1 MDSDF
6 WRFGVLSDLNL
17 RKKGCFM
24 KNLLSKTI
32 RAVSAFATVA
42 VTAIPAFAVTSP
54 DFPMA
59 GFATQNGGT
68 TGGKGYSEVT
78 VSNVNDLKSY
88 AKAGNK
94 IIYVK
99 PGTYMG
105 PIEVGSNVTIYG
117 YQGAIIAQPTTGSA
131 MKLSGSKNVIIRNLV
146 FKGIGAHDDDD
157 EDCLQVNHESKNVW
171 IDHVDIYDGHD
182 GNLDITNASDYVTI
196 SWTKF
201 SYTSASTGHQF
212 SNLIGNSKTKT
223 SDRGH
228 LNVTIHHTWWADG
241 VKERMPRVR
250 FGKVHVANNL
260 FDSKDAS
267 HCVRA
272 AVEADIRIEKNVFIG
287 VKKDLDL
294 YTSDGAITAAQMIDN
309 YEENVKTKQAGT
321 GTAFTPSYSMSL
333 TDVSTQAKAYAL
345 RDSIKL
351 YAGATLPNP
360 GAAQTV
366 TPASSSSEAKSSS
379 SVAKSS
385 SSSAKSSSSQVTE
398 PVEVS
403 SSSVK
408 SSSSSAPKSS
418 SSVVAGEAS
427 LTKHGSGSTK
437 QEVKQGEAI
446 AEFYFTVAGATG
458 ATVTGLPEG
467 VAGAMKGSDFYISGT
482 VATTTA
488 PGAYNFTVTT
498 TGAATNA
505 TKSGTIT
512 VVAANSA
519 VAELSSSAEVSS
531 SSLSNAPESSSS
543 KDSELAEVSSSSV
556 AGPNSSESG
565 TMALNVATL
574 APRLNVSV
582 DGRVLTVQG
591 TAQAAYLLDA
601 QGRLIAKVQP
611 SGSDCTINVPRAGS
625 YLLRVGHETQRV
637 TVR

>member
-1 MDSDF
+1 MEKTQSK
-6 WRFGVLSDLNL
+6 WSRLLVAGIVL
-17 RKKGCFM
+17 G
-24 KNLLSKTI
+24 
-32 RAVSAFATVA
+32 ATLATSTFA
-42 VTAIPAFAVTSP
+42 VTAP
-54 DFPMA
+54 DYPMA

-78 VSNVNDLKSY
+78 VSNVSDLKSY

-117 YQGAIIAQPTTGSA
+117 YQGAIIAQPSTGSA

-157 EDCLQVNHESKNVW
+157 EDCLQVNNQSTNVW
-171 IDHVDIYDGHD
+171 IDHVDVYDGHD

-201 SYTSASTGHQF
+201 SYTSASSNHQF
-212 SNLIGNSKTKT
+212 SNLIGNSKSKT

-228 LNVTIHHTWWADG
+228 LNVTIHHSWWADG

-272 AVEADIRIEKNVFIG
+272 AIEANIRIEKNVFIG

-294 YTSDGAITAAQMIDN
+294 YTSDGAITAAQMIGN
-309 YEENVKTKQAGT
+309 YEENVKTKEAGM
-321 GTAFTPSYSMSL
+321 GTAFTPSYSMGL

-351 YAGATLPNP
+351 YAGATLPDP
-360 GAAQTV
+360 GSSSVV
-366 TPASSSSEAKSSS
+366 TPASSSSV
-379 SVAKSS
+379 VA
-385 SSSAKSSSSQVTE
+385 
-398 PVEVS
+398 S

-408 SSSSSAPKSS
+408 SSSSVAQSSSSAKSS

-427 LTKHGSGSTK
+427 LTKHGTGSST
-437 QEVKQGEAI
+437 QEVAQGAAI
-446 AEFYFTVAGATG
+446 VEFYYTISGATG

-467 VAGAMKGSDFYISGT
+467 VSGTLKGSDFYISGT
-482 VATTTA
+482 VSTTAA
-488 PGAYNFTVTT
+488 PGAYKYTIAT
-498 TGAATNA
+498 TGASTNA

-512 VVAANSA
+512 VVAGSGV
-519 VAELSSSAEVSS
+519 VASSSSVTSTSSSSA
-531 SSLSNAPESSSS
+531 
-543 KDSELAEVSSSSV
+543 VSSSSV
-556 AGPNSSESG
+556 APQSSDSETSVSSSSEDGMGLHFAEISRWFLSVSG
-565 TMALNVATL
+565 RELSIVGVESAPVA
-574 APRLNVSV
+574 VF
-582 DGRVLTVQG
+582 DM
-591 TAQAAYLLDA
+591 
-601 QGRLIAKVQP
+601 QGRLLCRKAVGENFVAVMP
-611 SGSDCTINVPRAGS
+611 SAGR
-625 YLLRVGHETQRV
+625 YIVRVGAETRV
-637 TVR
+637 VEIR

>member
-1 MDSDF
+1 MEKTQSR
-6 WRFGVLSDLNL
+6 WSRLLVAGVVL
-17 RKKGCFM
+17 G
-24 KNLLSKTI
+24 
-32 RAVSAFATVA
+32 ATLATSTFA
-42 VTAIPAFAVTSP
+42 VTAP
-54 DFPMA
+54 DYPMA

-117 YQGAIIAQPTTGSA
+117 YQGAIIAQPSTGSA

-157 EDCLQVNHESKNVW
+157 EDCLQVNHESSNVW

-228 LNVTIHHTWWADG
+228 LNVTIHHSWWADG

-272 AVEADIRIEKNVFIG
+272 AIEANIRIEKNVFIG

-294 YTSDGAITAAQMIDN
+294 YTDDGAITAAQMIGN
-309 YEENVKTKQAGT
+309 YEENVKTQQAGM
-321 GTAFTPSYSMSL
+321 GTAFTPSYSMGL

-351 YAGATLPNP
+351 YAGATLPDP
-360 GAAQTV
+360 GSSSVV
-366 TPASSSSEAKSSS
+366 TPA
-379 SVAKSS
+379 
-385 SSSAKSSSSQVTE
+385 
-398 PVEVS
+398 S

-408 SSSSSAPKSS
+408 SSSSVAQSSSSAKSS

-427 LTKHGSGSTK
+427 LTKHGTGSST
-437 QEVKQGEAI
+437 QEVAQGAAI
-446 AEFYFTVAGATG
+446 VEFYYTISGATG
-458 ATVTGLPEG
+458 ATVTGLPAG
-467 VAGAMKGSDFYISGT
+467 VSGTLKGSDFYISGT
-482 VATTTA
+482 VSATAA
-488 PGAYNFTVTT
+488 PGAYKYTITT
-498 TGAATNA
+498 TGASTNA

-512 VVAANSA
+512 VVAGSGV
-519 VAELSSSAEVSS
+519 VAPSSSSA
-531 SSLSNAPESSSS
+531 
-543 KDSELAEVSSSSV
+543 VSSSSV
-556 AGPNSSESG
+556 TPQSSDSETGVSSGSEEIANNSSSSEEGMGLHFAETSRWYLSVSGRELSIMGVES
-565 TMALNVATL
+565 APVA
-574 APRLNVSV
+574 VF
-582 DGRVLTVQG
+582 DM
-591 TAQAAYLLDA
+591 
-601 QGRLIAKVQP
+601 QGRLLCRKAVGENFVAVMP
-611 SGSDCTINVPRAGS
+611 GAGR
-625 YLLRVGHETQRV
+625 YIVRVGADTRV
-637 TVR
+637 VEIR

>member
-1 MDSDF
+1 MT
-6 WRFGVLSDLNL
+6 NL
-17 RKKGCFM
+17 F
-24 KNLLSKTI
+24 SKSI
-32 RAVSAFATVA
+32 RAVATFAAMA
-42 VTAIPAFAVTSP
+42 VTTAAVPAFAVTSP
-54 DFPMA
+54 DFPMT

-78 VSNVNDLKSY
+78 VDNVSDLKSY

-105 PIEVGSNVTIYG
+105 PVEVGSNVTIYG
-117 YQGAIIAQPTTGSA
+117 YQGAIIAQPASGSA
-131 MKLSGSKNVIIRNLV
+131 MKLSGSKNVIIRNLK
-146 FKGIGAHDDDD
+146 FKGVGAHDDDD

-171 IDHVDIYDGHD
+171 IDHVDVYDGHD
-182 GNLDITNASDYVTI
+182 GNLDITNASDFVTI

-241 VKERMPRVR
+241 VVERMPRVR

-260 FDSKDAS
+260 FDSKNAS
-267 HCVRA
+267 YCVRA
-272 AVEADIRIEKNVFIG
+272 AIEADIRIERNVFIG
-287 VKKDLDL
+287 VQKALDL
-294 YTSDGAITAAQMIDN
+294 YTSDGAITAAQMIEN
-309 YEENVKTKQAGT
+309 YEENVKKPQSGT
-321 GTAFTPSYSMSL
+321 GTAFKPSYSMSL

-351 YAGATLPNP
+351 YAGATLPDP
-360 GAAQTV
+360 GASGTV
-366 TPASSSSEAKSSS
+366 TPA
-379 SVAKSS
+379 S
-385 SSSAKSSSSQVTE
+385 SSSAKSSSSNV
-398 PVEVS
+398 VSSSSSWSGAIGSS

-408 SSSSSAPKSS
+408 SSSSVAQSS
-418 SSVVAGEAS
+418 SSQAVSSSSQGEVVSGTAT

-437 QEVKQGEAI
+437 QEVKQGASVE
-446 AEFYFTVAGATG
+446 EFYFTVAGATG

-467 VAGAMKGSDFYISGT
+467 VVGTMKGSDFYISGA
-482 VATTTA
+482 VAQNA
-488 PGAYNFTVTT
+488 AVGEYKFTVTT

-512 VVAANSA
+512 VIGANGEVA
-519 VAELSSSAEVSS
+519 
-531 SSLSNAPESSSS
+531 ESSSS
-543 KDSELAEVSSSSV
+543 KVESSSSSEQGTTSLDVV
-556 AGPNSSESG
+556 AI
-565 TMALNVATL
+565 
-574 APRLNVSV
+574 APHFNITV

-591 TAQAAYLLDA
+591 ATQTAYLLDA
-601 QGRLIAKVQP
+601 QGRLITKVQ
-611 SGSDCTINVPRAGS
+611 SFGGESSITVPRAGM
-625 YLLRVGHETQRV
+625 YLLRVGNETRRI

>member
-1 MDSDF
+1 M
-6 WRFGVLSDLNL
+6 GNKL
-17 RKKGCFM
+17 
-24 KNLLSKTI
+24 
-32 RAVSAFATVA
+32 VSLIAL
-42 VTAIPAFAVTSP
+42 TAASAFAVTSP

-78 VSNVNDLKSY
+78 VSNANDLKTY

-105 PIEVGSNVTIYG
+105 PIDVGSNVTIYG

-131 MKLSGSKNVIIRNLV
+131 MKLSGSKNVIIRNLK

-223 SDRGH
+223 TDRNH

-272 AVEADIRIEKNVFIG
+272 AVEANIRIEKNVFIG

-294 YTSDGAITAAQMIDN
+294 YTSDGAITAAQMIGN
-309 YEENVKTKQAGT
+309 YEENVKTKEAGM

-351 YAGATLPNP
+351 YAGATLPDP
-360 GAAQTV
+360 GSTQVAPV
-366 TPASSSSEAKSSS
+366 SSSSVQQSSSSQAKSSS
-379 SVAKSS
+379 SVA
-385 SSSAKSSSSQVTE
+385 A
-398 PVEVS
+398 S
-403 SSSVK
+403 SSSV
-408 SSSSSAPKSS
+408 AASS
-418 SSVVAGEAS
+418 SSVIAGEAS
-427 LTKHGSGSTK
+427 LTKHGSGSTT
-437 QEVKQGEAI
+437 QSVKQGESI

-458 ATVTGLPEG
+458 ASVTGLPEG
-467 VAGAMKGSDFYISGT
+467 VAGTMKGSDFYVSGT
-482 VATTTA
+482 VSATAA
-488 PGAYNFTVTT
+488 PGDYKFTVTT
-498 TGAATNA
+498 TGATTNA

-512 VVAANSA
+512 VVSA
-519 VAELSSSAEVSS
+519 GGTVVESSSSEVSS
-531 SSLSNAPESSSS
+531 SSSIDPELAEGSSSS
-543 KDSELAEVSSSSV
+543 VVSSSSV
-556 AGPNSSESG
+556 GFASSSS
-565 TMALNVATL
+565 ATTGL
-574 APRLNVSV
+574 STIVSAPHFEISVVGRTVSFNGNLSKPV
-582 DGRVLTVQG
+582 
-591 TAQAAYLLDA
+591 YLLDM
-601 QGRLIAKVQP
+601 QGKLVAKTYSVGE
-611 SGSDCTINVPRAGS
+611 STLTVPRAGT
-625 YLLRVGHETQRV
+625 YLLRVGRETCGV
-637 TVR
+637 TIK

>member
-1 MDSDF
+1 M
-6 WRFGVLSDLNL
+6 
-17 RKKGCFM
+17 KK
-24 KNLLSKTI
+24 LLSKSM
-32 RAVSAFATVA
+32 RAVSVGA
-42 VTAIPAFAVTSP
+42 VMFMATAIPAFAVTSP
-54 DFPMA
+54 DFPMV

-78 VSNVNDLKSY
+78 VDNANDLKTY

-99 PGTYMG
+99 PGSYMG
-105 PIEVGSNVTIYG
+105 PIDVGSNVTIYG

-131 MKLSGSKNVIIRNLV
+131 MKLSGSKNVIIRNLK

-182 GNLDITNASDYVTI
+182 GNLDITNASDFVTI

-223 SDRGH
+223 TDRNH

-272 AVEADIRIEKNVFIG
+272 AVEANIRIEKNVFIG

-294 YTSDGAITAAQMIDN
+294 YTSDGAITAAQMIGN
-309 YEENVKTKQAGT
+309 YEENVKTKEAGT

-351 YAGATLPNP
+351 YAGATLPDP
-360 GAAQTV
+360 GASQTV
-366 TPASSSSEAKSSS
+366 TPTSSSSEAKSSS
-379 SVAKSS
+379 SAV
-385 SSSAKSSSSQVTE
+385 Q
-398 PVEVS
+398 S
-403 SSSVK
+403 SSSVAK

-418 SSVVAGEAS
+418 SSVAS
-427 LTKHGSGSTK
+427 S
-437 QEVKQGEAI
+437 
-446 AEFYFTVAGATG
+446 
-458 ATVTGLPEG
+458 
-467 VAGAMKGSDFYISGT
+467 
-482 VATTTA
+482 
-488 PGAYNFTVTT
+488 
-498 TGAATNA
+498 
-505 TKSGTIT
+505 
-512 VVAANSA
+512 
-519 VAELSSSAEVSS
+519 SSSAVQSSSSSAKSSSSVKSSS
-531 SSLSNAPESSSS
+531 SSLSSLSSSS
-543 KDSELAEVSSSSV
+543 AKSSSSEGTNSLPRKSDGV
-556 AGPNSSESG
+556 AHKKVNRYF
-565 TMALNVATL
+565 NVLGKSAKGL
-574 APRLNVSV
+574 ERY
-582 DGRVLTVQG
+582 RVIFV
-591 TAQAAYLLDA
+591 
-601 QGRLIAKVQP
+601 K
-611 SGSDCTINVPRAGS
+611 
-625 YLLRVGHETQRV
+625 
-637 TVR
+637 

>member
-1 MDSDF
+1 MEKTQSKWSRLLVAGF
-6 WRFGVLSDLNL
+6 VL
-17 RKKGCFM
+17 G
-24 KNLLSKTI
+24 
-32 RAVSAFATVA
+32 ATLATSTFA
-42 VTAIPAFAVTSP
+42 VTAP
-54 DFPMA
+54 DYPMA

-78 VSNVNDLKSY
+78 VSNVSDLKSY

-157 EDCLQVNHESKNVW
+157 EDCLQVNHESSNVW

-228 LNVTIHHTWWADG
+228 LNVTIHHSWWADG

-272 AVEADIRIEKNVFIG
+272 AIEANIRIEKNVFIG

-294 YTSDGAITAAQMIDN
+294 YTDDGAITAAQMIGN
-309 YEENVKTKQAGT
+309 YEENVKTQQAGM
-321 GTAFTPSYSMSL
+321 GTAFTPSYSMGL

-351 YAGATLPNP
+351 YAGATLPDP
-360 GAAQTV
+360 GSSAVV
-366 TPASSSSEAKSSS
+366 TPASSSSI
-379 SVAKSS
+379 VA
-385 SSSAKSSSSQVTE
+385 
-398 PVEVS
+398 S

-408 SSSSSAPKSS
+408 SSSSVASS
-418 SSVVAGEAS
+418 SSQGQVVSGEAT
-427 LTKHGSGSTK
+427 LTKHGSGSAN
-437 QEVKQGEAI
+437 QEVAQGAAI
-446 AEFYFTVAGATG
+446 TEFYYTITVATG
-458 ATVTGLPEG
+458 ATVTGLPQG
-467 VAGAMKGSDFYISGT
+467 VSGTLKGSDFYISGT
-482 VATTTA
+482 VASSVA
-488 PGAYNFTVTT
+488 PGAYKYTVTT
-498 TGAATNA
+498 TGATTNA
-505 TKSGTIT
+505 SKSGTIT
-512 VVAANSA
+512 VVAGNGEESA
-519 VAELSSSAEVSS
+519 SSSSVASSSSSSA
-531 SSLSNAPESSSS
+531 
-543 KDSELAEVSSSSV
+543 VSSSSV
-556 AGPNSSESG
+556 VPQSSSSEEIANNSSSSEEGMGLHFAETSRWYLSVSG
-565 TMALNVATL
+565 RELSIVGVETAPVA
-574 APRLNVSV
+574 VF
-582 DGRVLTVQG
+582 DM
-591 TAQAAYLLDA
+591 
-601 QGRLIAKVQP
+601 QGRLLCRKAVGENFVAVMP
-611 SGSDCTINVPRAGS
+611 GAGR
-625 YLLRVGHETQRV
+625 YIVRVGVENHV
-637 TVR
+637 VKVR

>member
-1 MDSDF
+1 M
-6 WRFGVLSDLNL
+6 NY
-17 RKKGCFM
+17 
-24 KNLLSKTI
+24 LLSKTM
-32 RAVSAFATVA
+32 RVAATFAALA
-42 VTAIPAFAVTSP
+42 VTTAAVPAFAVTSP
-54 DFPMA
+54 DFPMT

-68 TGGKGYSEVT
+68 TGGKGKSEVT
-78 VSNVNDLKSY
+78 VDNVTDLKAY

-131 MKLSGSKNVIIRNLV
+131 MKLSGSSNVIIRNLK

-267 HCVRA
+267 YCVRA
-272 AVEADIRIEKNVFIG
+272 AIEANIRIEKNVFIG
-287 VKKDLDL
+287 VQKALDL
-294 YTSDGAITAAQMIDN
+294 YTSDGAITAAQMISN
-309 YEENVKTKQAGT
+309 YEENVKKQQAGT
-321 GTAFTPSYSMSL
+321 GTAFTPPYSMSL

-351 YAGATLPNP
+351 YAGATLPDP
-360 GAAQTV
+360 GKSQTV
-366 TPASSSSEAKSSS
+366 TPASSSSEVQSSSSVAMSSSSVAVSSS

-385 SSSAKSSSSQVTE
+385 SSQVISSSSQG
-398 PVEVS
+398 EVVS
-403 SSSVK
+403 GT
-408 SSSSSAPKSS
+408 AT
-418 SSVVAGEAS
+418 
-427 LTKHGSGSTK
+427 LTKHGSGSAK
-437 QEVKQGEAI
+437 QQVKQGESI
-446 AEFYFTVAGATG
+446 EEFYFTVAGATG
-458 ATVTGLPEG
+458 ATVTGLPDG
-467 VAGAMKGSDFYISGT
+467 IVGTMKGSDFYISGT
-482 VATTTA
+482 VAQNA
-488 PGAYNFTVTT
+488 AVGAYNFTVTT
-498 TGAATNA
+498 TGATTNA

-512 VVAANSA
+512 VVGENM
-519 VAELSSSAEVSS
+519 EQGTT
-531 SSLSNAPESSSS
+531 SL
-543 KDSELAEVSSSSV
+543 D
-556 AGPNSSESG
+556 
-565 TMALNVATL
+565 VATV
-574 APRLNVSV
+574 ASHFNVTV

-591 TAQAAYLLDA
+591 ATQTAYLLDA
-601 QGRLIAKVQP
+601 QGRLITKVQ
-611 SGSDCTINVPRAGS
+611 SLGRESSITVPRAGM
-625 YLLRVGHETQRV
+625 YLLRVGNEVRRV

>member
-1 MDSDF
+1 
-6 WRFGVLSDLNL
+6 
-17 RKKGCFM
+17 M
-24 KNLLSKTI
+24 KNLLSRTI

-42 VTAIPAFAVTSP
+42 VMAIPAFAVTSP
-54 DFPMA
+54 DLPMA

-68 TGGKGYSEVT
+68 TGGKGKSEVT
-78 VSNVNDLKSY
+78 VDNVSDLKSY

-105 PIEVGSNVTIYG
+105 PIEVVSNVTIYG

-157 EDCLQVNHESKNVW
+157 EDCLQVNHESQNVW

-272 AVEADIRIEKNVFIG
+272 AVEANIRIEKNVFIG
-287 VKKDLDL
+287 VKKALDL

-360 GAAQTV
+360 GSSQTV

-379 SVAKSS
+379 SVVKSS

-408 SSSSSAPKSS
+408 SSSSSSAKSS
-418 SSVVAGEAS
+418 SSVVVSGEAS

-437 QEVKQGEAI
+437 QEVKQGETI
-446 AEFYFTVAGATG
+446 ADFYFTVAGATG

-482 VATTTA
+482 VATTAA

-512 VVAANSA
+512 VVDANGSVAA
-519 VAELSSSAEVSS
+519 
-531 SSLSNAPESSSS
+531 ESS
-543 KDSELAEVSSSSV
+543 
-556 AGPNSSESG
+556 SSESG
-565 TMALNVATL
+565 TMTLNVAALT
-574 APRLNVSV
+574 PRLNVSV
-582 DGRVLTVQG
+582 DGRILTVQG
-591 TAQAAYLLDA
+591 TAQAAYILDA

-611 SGSDCTINVPRAGS
+611 SSDCAINVPRAGT
-625 YLLRVGHETQRV
+625 YLLRVGHETQRI

>member
-1 MDSDF
+1 
-6 WRFGVLSDLNL
+6 
-17 RKKGCFM
+17 M

-32 RAVSAFATVA
+32 RAVSAFATVVVATAA
-42 VTAIPAFAVTSP
+42 VPAFAVTSP

-68 TGGKGYSEVT
+68 TGGKGKSEVT
-78 VSNVNDLKSY
+78 VDNATDLKSY

-294 YTSDGAITAAQMIDN
+294 YTSDGAITAAQMIGN
-309 YEENVKTKQAGT
+309 YEENVKTQQAGT
-321 GTAFTPSYSMSL
+321 GTAFTPSYSMGL

-360 GAAQTV
+360 GSSQTV

-385 SSSAKSSSSQVTE
+385 SSQVTE

-403 SSSVK
+403 SSS
-408 SSSSSAPKSS
+408 SAKSS
-418 SSVVAGEAS
+418 SSVVVSGEAS

-437 QEVKQGEAI
+437 QEVKQGESI

-482 VATTTA
+482 VATTAA

-512 VVAANSA
+512 VVAANSS
-519 VAELSSSAEVSS
+519 VAA
-531 SSLSNAPESSSS
+531 ESS
-543 KDSELAEVSSSSV
+543 
-556 AGPNSSESG
+556 SSESG
-565 TMALNVATL
+565 TMTLNVAALT
-574 APRLNVSV
+574 PRLNVSV
-582 DGRVLTVQG
+582 DGRILTVQG
-591 TAQAAYLLDA
+591 TAQVAYLLDA

-611 SGSDCTINVPRAGS
+611 SSDCAINVPRAGT
-625 YLLRVGHETQRV
+625 YLLRVGNETRRV
-637 TVR
+637 IVR

>member
-1 MDSDF
+1 M
-6 WRFGVLSDLNL
+6 NY
-17 RKKGCFM
+17 
-24 KNLLSKTI
+24 LLSKTM
-32 RAVSAFATVA
+32 RVAATFAALA
-42 VTAIPAFAVTSP
+42 VTTAAVPAFAVTSP
-54 DFPMA
+54 DFPMT

-68 TGGKGYSEVT
+68 TGGKGKSEVT
-78 VSNVNDLKSY
+78 VDNVTDLKAY

-131 MKLSGSKNVIIRNLV
+131 MKLSGSSNVIIRNLK

-272 AVEADIRIEKNVFIG
+272 AVEANIRIEKNVFIG
-287 VKKDLDL
+287 VQKALDL
-294 YTSDGAITAAQMIDN
+294 YTSDGAITAAQMISN
-309 YEENVKTKQAGT
+309 YEENVKKQQAGT
-321 GTAFTPSYSMSL
+321 GTAFTPPYSMSL

-351 YAGATLPNP
+351 YAGATLPDP
-360 GAAQTV
+360 GKSQTV
-366 TPASSSSEAKSSS
+366 TPASSSSEVQSSSSVAVSSS

-385 SSSAKSSSSQVTE
+385 SSVAQSSSSQAI
-398 PVEVS
+398 S
-403 SSSVK
+403 SSSQGE
-408 SSSSSAPKSS
+408 
-418 SSVVAGEAS
+418 VVSGTAT
-427 LTKHGSGSTK
+427 LTKHGSGSAK
-437 QEVKQGEAI
+437 QEVKQGESI
-446 AEFYFTVAGATG
+446 EEFYFTVAGATG

-467 VAGAMKGSDFYISGT
+467 IVGTMKGSDFYISGT
-482 VATTTA
+482 VAQNAAVGT
-488 PGAYNFTVTT
+488 YNFTITT
-498 TGAATNA
+498 TGATTNA
-505 TKSGTIT
+505 TKNGTIT
-512 VVAANSA
+512 VVGANGE
-519 VAELSSSAEVSS
+519 VA
-531 SSLSNAPESSSS
+531 ESSSS
-543 KDSELAEVSSSSV
+543 KVESSSS
-556 AGPNSSESG
+556 SEQG
-565 TMALNVATL
+565 TTSLDVATV
-574 APRLNVSV
+574 ASHFNVSV
-582 DGRVLTVQG
+582 NGRVLTVQG
-591 TAQAAYLLDA
+591 TTQAAYILDA
-601 QGRLIAKVQP
+601 QGRLITKVQ
-611 SGSDCTINVPRAGS
+611 SLGRESLITVPRAGM
-625 YLLRVGHETQRV
+625 YLLRVGNEVRRV

>member
-1 MDSDF
+1 MESKNAK
-6 WRFGVLSDLNL
+6 WSKMLAAGVVL
-17 RKKGCFM
+17 G
-24 KNLLSKTI
+24 
-32 RAVSAFATVA
+32 ATL
-42 VTAIPAFAVTSP
+42 VTSSFAVTSP
-54 DFPMA
+54 DLPMT

-68 TGGKGYSEVT
+68 TGGKGKSEVT
-78 VSNVNDLKSY
+78 VDNVTDLKAY

-131 MKLSGSKNVIIRNLV
+131 MKLSGSTNVIIRNLK

-223 SDRGH
+223 TDRGH

-272 AVEADIRIEKNVFIG
+272 AVEANIRIEKNVFIG

-294 YTSDGAITAAQMIDN
+294 YTSDGAITAAQMIGN
-309 YEENVKTKQAGT
+309 YEENVKTMQSGT
-321 GTAFTPSYSMSL
+321 GTAFTPPYSMSL

-351 YAGATLPNP
+351 YAGATLPDP
-360 GAAQTV
+360 GSSSVV
-366 TPASSSSEAKSSS
+366 TPASSSSVQSSS
-379 SVAKSS
+379 SVA
-385 SSSAKSSSSQVTE
+385 
-398 PVEVS
+398 S
-403 SSSVK
+403 SSSVN
-408 SSSSSAPKSS
+408 SS
-418 SSVVAGEAS
+418 SSVVASSSSQGQVVSGTAT
-427 LTKHGSGSTK
+427 LTKHGSGSAN
-437 QEVKQGEAI
+437 QEVAQGAAI
-446 AEFYFTVAGATG
+446 TDFYYTIAVATG
-458 ATVTGLPEG
+458 ATVTGLPQG
-467 VAGAMKGSDFYISGT
+467 VTGTLKGSDFYISGT
-482 VATTTA
+482 VGSNVA
-488 PGAYNFTVTT
+488 PGAYSFTVTT
-498 TGAATNA
+498 TGATTNA
-505 TKSGTIT
+505 SKSGTIT
-512 VVAANSA
+512 VVASGSA
-519 VAELSSSAEVSS
+519 PASSSSASKDPEPAEGSS
-531 SSLSNAPESSSS
+531 GSNTELTEESSSS
-543 KDSELAEVSSSSV
+543 MEL
-556 AGPNSSESG
+556 PNSSESG
-565 TMALNVATL
+565 TTILSQVAGMRANLSVEGRTVVVHGISQNT
-574 APRLNVSV
+574 API
-582 DGRVLTVQG
+582 
-591 TAQAAYLLDA
+591 YLFDQ
-601 QGRLIAKVQP
+601 QGRLVAKSLASENCSIA
-611 SGSDCTINVPRAGS
+611 VPRAGT
-625 YLLRVGHETQRV
+625 YLVRIGHETHRII
-637 TVR
+637 VR